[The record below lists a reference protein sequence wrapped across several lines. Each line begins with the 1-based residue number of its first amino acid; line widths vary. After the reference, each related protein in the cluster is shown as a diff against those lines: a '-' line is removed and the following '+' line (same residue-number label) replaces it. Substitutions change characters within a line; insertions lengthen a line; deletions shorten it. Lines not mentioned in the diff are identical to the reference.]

1 MNSEPDSDSDPGSG
15 QSSDLSSETG
25 SDQSSETGSDPYD
38 SKFSSESGADPD
50 DSAASLCLEIVRAV
64 VCVVRAYAL
73 QITKAKTAS
82 PVILSDKAV
91 S

>member
-15 QSSDLSSETG
+15 QSTDFSSKSG
-25 SDQSSETGSDPYD
+25 ADPYD
-38 SKFSSESGADPD
+38 S
-50 DSAASLCLEIVRAV
+50 AAGLCLEIVRTV

-73 QITKAKTAS
+73 QIIKAKTAS
-82 PVILSDKAV
+82 PAILSNKAV

>member
-15 QSSDLSSETG
+15 QSTDL
-25 SDQSSETGSDPYD
+25 
-38 SKFSSESGADPD
+38 SSESGADPY

-64 VCVVRAYAL
+64 VRVVRAYAL

-82 PVILSDKAV
+82 PAILSDKAV